1 MSRYMHG
8 AGAIRRALIV
18 AALSALALLGG
29 CVSYSADSGIGE
41 ARALA
46 RDQFGADAVWARTD
60 EERAA
65 LASEVSGLL
74 AGPLTA
80 DSAVRVALLNNPGL
94 QATYARLGI
103 AEADLVQAGR
113 LRNPLLSWVDVS
125 NSGGDRKN
133 ERAILFDFWSLLTMP
148 LAIHMEERR
157 FKAVQAMVAQEVGRV
172 ALAARTAYIDAL
184 ATRQQARLIA
194 EFVDSARAGRDL
206 AQRMAQVGNAPQLLA
221 MRHQLL
227 LAETLTRLAG
237 AKKTEQATRE
247 QLARILGLETSPRQL
262 RLADSLPELP
272 ESVAPGD
279 ELEAIA
285 MTRRFDVAA
294 ARFGLEGTAQA
305 LGLTKANRF
314 VSLLELG
321 PARIREG
328 DSAWMKG
335 YEIQLSVPLFDWGDA
350 KVAKAQALYMEAAS
364 RAAQVAVDARS
375 DVRESYY
382 EYRSAYDIAK
392 HLRDEVLPLR
402 RQINEE
408 QLRRYNGMLIGV
420 FDLIAD
426 ARALIDTASA
436 AVGAQRDFWIADT
449 RMQAAM
455 LGTGSLGASAAV
467 TQIQGSERASAAGGH

>member
-1 MSRYMHG
+1 MSGHMHR
-8 AGAIRRALIV
+8 ASAIRRALIV
-18 AALSALALLGG
+18 AALGALALVGG
-29 CVSYSADSGIGE
+29 CASFSADSGIGD

-46 RDQFGADAVWARTD
+46 RDQFGADAVWARTE
-60 EERAA
+60 EERAG
-65 LASEVSGLL
+65 LASEVGRLL
-74 AGPLTA
+74 ADPLTS

-113 LRNPLLSWVDVS
+113 LKNPLLAWVDVS
-125 NSGGDRKN
+125 NSDGNRKN
-133 ERAILFDFWSLLTMP
+133 ERVLLFDFWSLLTMP

-172 ALAARTAYIDAL
+172 ALAARGAYIDAL
-184 ATRQQARLIA
+184 ATRQQVRLVA
-194 EFVDSARAGRDL
+194 EFVDSARASRDL

-221 MRHQLL
+221 VRHQLL
-227 LAETLTRLAG
+227 LAETLTRYAG
-237 AKKTEQATRE
+237 AKKAEQAALE
-247 QLARILGLETSPRQL
+247 QLARLLGLETSPRQL
-262 RLADSLPELP
+262 QLADSLPELP
-272 ESVAPGD
+272 ASVVPGD

-314 VSLLELG
+314 VNLLEMG
-321 PARIREG
+321 PARIRE
-328 DSAWMKG
+328 DDHAWMKG
-335 YEIQLSVPLFDWGDA
+335 YEIELSIPLFDWGGA

-382 EYRSAYDIAK
+382 AYRSAYDIAR

-402 RQINEE
+402 RQIKTE
-408 QLRRYNGMLIGV
+408 QLKRYNGMLIGV

-426 ARALIDTASA
+426 ARALIDATIAV
-436 AVGAQRDFWIADT
+436 VGAQRDFWIADT

-455 LGTGSLGASAAV
+455 LGVGSLQASTSA
-467 TQIQGSERASAAGGH
+467 TPIQGSERASAGGGH